1 MYLTRH
7 SLDSQLVKP
16 YILHISNICA
26 LVRLQ
31 HRSVGLMIRGEEIEY
46 SALMTC
52 NLQEFSNSLAFN
64 SLDVCVRLIVYL
76 FPRR

>member
-52 NLQEFSNSLAFN
+52 NLQEFSNSLLPSAVLAC
-64 SLDVCVRLIVYL
+64 S
-76 FPRR
+76 PG